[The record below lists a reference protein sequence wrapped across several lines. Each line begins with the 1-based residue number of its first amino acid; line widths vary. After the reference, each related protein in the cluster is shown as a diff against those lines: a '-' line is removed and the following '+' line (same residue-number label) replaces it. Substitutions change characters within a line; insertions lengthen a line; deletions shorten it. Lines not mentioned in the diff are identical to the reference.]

1 MLTQARPLLL
11 PLAVA
16 SQLIAAPAFAQNPS
30 KNVTILRMV
39 GPQLGVRL
47 EEVDKDAVSRLKLK
61 EERGAL
67 VTDVLENS
75 AAEKAG
81 IRKDD
86 VIVRFQGESVL
97 TAAQLARLV
106 REVPVGRKVDLEVI
120 RAGAPLTL
128 SATIEKADAAWSPSI
143 PDPAELADRIHE
155 GLAPL
160 RDPSLREKMR
170 ATPRAFSFRMAPDG
184 EGLLRMGRPRL
195 GISYEEID
203 GQLALYFKS
212 PKDTAILIREV
223 TRDSAAERGGLKAGD
238 LLISLNS
245 RGIADTEDL
254 ASAVRDLEDGKPAPV
269 VVIRDGRRVELSV
282 TVDSPQRAESRR
294 SRRPVS

>member
-1 MLTQARPLLL
+1 MLTQARPLLF

-143 PDPAELADRIHE
+143 PCPAELADRIHE